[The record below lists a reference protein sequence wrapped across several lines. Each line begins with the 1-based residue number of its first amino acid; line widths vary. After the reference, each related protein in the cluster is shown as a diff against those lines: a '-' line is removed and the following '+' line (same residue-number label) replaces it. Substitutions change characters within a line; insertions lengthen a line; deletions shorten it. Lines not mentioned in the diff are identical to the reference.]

1 MIENRSILRGN
12 FNQTGKKLLFWF
24 LLVYNYN
31 LRYSYYFLLYLNIN
45 KPHDP
50 EMFKI
55 HFFIQQDTHGNYSVT
70 GRFLPQN
77 RNFQFLA
84 FAMIDVSGP

>member
-1 MIENRSILRGN
+1 MMENTSFLRGN
-12 FNQTGKKLLFWF
+12 FTQTGKKLLFWF

-55 HFFIQQDTHGNYSVT
+55 HFFIQQDTDGNYSVT

-84 FAMIDVSGP
+84 FGHD